1 MDSFIREYKAPASSG
16 ETGWLSFSCDPAA
29 HARPVER
36 SAGLVLSSRRSIT
49 NEEASDAI
57 AKAQHVVDVIE
68 RATAVGLGAA
78 PSPGHGSLWRRRSVL
93 SHPQRVCPPGP
104 HGGSALIPS
113 ASADGRLELS
123 RRRSP
128 VRIRLGVLTN
138 VPGVEVSAGGAGR
151 AADSRAAPA
160 TKRLGVLCRYRPLR
174 RPVTSSDGSLRGAGR
189 RFQWSLNAGF

>member
-128 VRIRLGVLTN
+128 VRIRLGVLTHKRAWGGSISRWSRSSGGFEGGTGHEA
-138 VPGVEVSAGGAGR
+138 PGRSVSIPAASTTRDVE
-151 AADSRAAPA
+151 
-160 TKRLGVLCRYRPLR
+160 R
-174 RPVTSSDGSLRGAGR
+174 R
-189 RFQWSLNAGF
+189 